1 MSDKPLIVVTGAT
14 GAQGGSVVKFLLED
28 GGFRIRGVTRNTQ
41 SEKAQGQTSVCLHF
55 LTLLLTAHFLFQR
68 PH

>member
-28 GGFRIRGVTRNTQ
+28 GGFRIRGITRNIQ
-41 SEKAQGQTSVCLHF
+41 SEKAQGQTSVRLHSAPHPSPYTF
-55 LTLLLTAHFLFQR
+55 FFQSPR
-68 PH
+68 